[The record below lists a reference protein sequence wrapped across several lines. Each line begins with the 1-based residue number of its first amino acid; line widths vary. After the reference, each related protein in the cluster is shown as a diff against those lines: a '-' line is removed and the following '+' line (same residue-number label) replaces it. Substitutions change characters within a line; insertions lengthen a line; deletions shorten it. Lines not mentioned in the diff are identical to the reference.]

1 MLIILQINANTI
13 VLHDFTDSQGSE
25 QLVESLAPHLRRK
38 YLTDLSLIG
47 KDFDDLSNTPGE
59 RKVMRGG

>member
-1 MLIILQINANTI
+1 MLNILQINANTI

-38 YLTDLSLIG
+38 YLMDLSLIG
-47 KDFDDLSNTPGE
+47 KDFRFWKNQIPL
-59 RKVMRGG
+59 VRGK